1 MKMKELIPVRIRN
14 QAARRNRE
22 IMKAT
27 PGLILART
35 MIPKM
40 TEKIRKNQMKAMVV
54 PKVRAVKQKTLRSKT
69 RTMEQMKVPELL
81 IITVLILP
89 ETVLRQPV

>member
-1 MKMKELIPVRIRN
+1 
-14 QAARRNRE
+14 
-22 IMKAT
+22 MKAT
-27 PGLILART
+27 PGLILTRT

-54 PKVRAVKQKTLRSKT
+54 PKVRAVKQKTHRSKI
-69 RTMEQMKVPELL
+69 RTMEQMKEPELL